1 MQIKNQ
7 IQITVAGKAGQGVLS
22 MGSIIEE
29 YFYNMGLYT
38 FNWKDYASLIKG
50 GPNASM
56 IRVSDEKVKNADQ
69 KINILIALDKD
80 SIELHKHNLV
90 TNSILIYNSVVVKE
104 SFLSKPNFKQ
114 KFYPVGIP
122 LSELSKNIEKTNFYI
137 NTIGIGAL
145 LSVLKL
151 DISFMNTI
159 LTQKYKKKSEK
170 ILDNNLRALA
180 DGYNFIKDNYSKV
193 PKIFHPKLKNDINH
207 ILLTGSDAIAL
218 GAVKAGVSFVSAYP
232 MTPAT
237 PTFEAL
243 NKLSEKHN
251 ILCLQAED
259 EISAVNMTIGAS
271 YSGVRSMTMTSG
283 GGFSLMTETIG
294 FSGMSETPLVVLN
307 AMRGGPSTG
316 LPTKTEQSD
325 LRFVL
330 HSSQGEFPRLVV
342 APGDSE
348 EAFYHTQ
355 RAFNLAEKYQL
366 PVIILSDEYLSNSK
380 MIFEDFELDK
390 IFVERGLIIKS
401 AKELGTDEYRRYELA
416 KDGVSPRVL
425 PGTVGLITGSTSDE
439 HNQLSQICEDPDNR
453 IEQMNK
459 RMSKEKSILP
469 EIPKPI
475 IYGKDITD
483 ITIICWGSNKN
494 VCIEAGRILEEQE
507 ISINVIHFIY
517 LYPLDER
524 KLLPILEKLNKV
536 VIVENNF
543 TGQFA
548 GLLKEKIGFLADEHL
563 LKYNGEPFYPEEIVR
578 FINKKLL

>member
-1 MQIKNQ
+1 MQIQNQ

-29 YFYNMGLYT
+29 YFYSMGLYT

-50 GPNASM
+50 GPNSSM
-56 IRVSDEKVKNADQ
+56 IRVSEERIKNADK

-80 SIELHKHNLV
+80 SIEIHKKDLII
-90 TNSILIYNSVVVKE
+90 NSILIYDSGIIKD
-104 SFLSKPNFKQ
+104 SFLPRPNFKQ
-114 KFYPVGIP
+114 KFYPIGIP
-122 LSELSKNIEKTNFYI
+122 LSLLSKEIEKTNFYI

-151 DISFMNTI
+151 DISFMNNI
-159 LTQKYKKKSEK
+159 LTKKYKKKSEK
-170 ILDNNLRALA
+170 ILANNLQALEN
-180 DGYNFIKDNYSKV
+180 GYNYVKNNYT
-193 PKIFHPKLKNDINH
+193 KIPRIFNPNINKELQH
-207 ILLTGSDAIAL
+207 ILLTGSDAITL
-218 GAVKAGVSFVSAYP
+218 GAIRAGVSFVSAYP

-237 PTFEAL
+237 PTFESL
-243 NKLSEKHN
+243 NKLSRQYN

-330 HSSQGEFPRLVV
+330 HSSQGEFPRIIIS
-342 APGDSE
+342 PGDSE

-355 RAFNLAEKYQL
+355 KAFNLADKYQL

-380 MIFEDFELDK
+380 IIFEDFELDK
-390 IFVERGLIIKS
+390 VFLERGSIIKS

-416 KDGVSPRVL
+416 RDGVSSRVF
-425 PGTVGLITGSTSDE
+425 PGTIGLITASTSDE
-439 HNQLSQICEDPDNR
+439 HNQLSQLCEDPNNR

-459 RMSKEKSILP
+459 RMSKEKSVLP

-475 IYGKDITD
+475 IYGKDKTD
-483 ITIICWGSNKN
+483 ISIICWGSNKN

-517 LYPLDER
+517 VYPLDEK
-524 KLLPILEKLNKV
+524 KLLPILENLKKV
-536 VIVENNF
+536 VIIENNF

-578 FINKKLL
+578 FIHKKLL